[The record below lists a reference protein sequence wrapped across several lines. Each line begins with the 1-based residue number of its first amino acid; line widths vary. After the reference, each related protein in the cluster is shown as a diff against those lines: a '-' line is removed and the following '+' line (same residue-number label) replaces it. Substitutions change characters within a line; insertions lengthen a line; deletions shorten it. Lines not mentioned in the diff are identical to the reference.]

1 MKQAILSFG
10 KVDVLL
16 VQLPEDVKDVVVHD
30 CELHN
35 CSKIVFTS
43 QQQDPLR
50 CGGDMVPIGH
60 YVSLLGKLL
69 ELTEEQCKVIVDCYG
84 IGRFHNYKTESQYD
98 ELLHTTARESFF
110 SKLKADG
117 YFTINPY
124 AKTKMS
130 FSGFNAAEKEQVKE
144 LFKKRK
150 ESGDAR
156 TFPPDQT
163 YVFIIT
169 KNK

>member
-10 KVDVLL
+10 KAAVLL
-16 VQLPEDVKDVVVHD
+16 VCVPDKYRCAYKTLNENDNWIVVFKEDPDSD
-30 CELHN
+30 GLE
-35 CSKIVFTS
+35 IVNFHHEE
-43 QQQDPLR
+43 PK
-50 CGGDMVPIGH
+50 
-60 YVSLLGKLL
+60 LLGKLS
-69 ELTEEQCKVIVDCYG
+69 ELTEEQCKDIVDCYG
-84 IGRFHNYKTESQYD
+84 IGCFHNYKTESQYD

-169 KNK
+169 KPQS